1 MGEMQMS
8 EMARLI
14 EALRSAGWSEKK
26 INDFLIYIETGN
38 EEYRPGV
45 DYIFKN
51 EVGNMHDM
59 CMFPFFVQ

>member
-26 INDFLIYIETGN
+26 INDFLIWAKSSVSR
-38 EEYRPGV
+38 EELPRQSV
-45 DYIFKN
+45 RL
-51 EVGNMHDM
+51 
-59 CMFPFFVQ
+59 

>member
-26 INDFLIYIETGN
+26 INDFLIYIETGK
-38 EEYRPGV
+38 EEYRPSV
-45 DYIFKN
+45 D
-51 EVGNMHDM
+51 
-59 CMFPFFVQ
+59 

>member
-26 INDFLIYIETGN
+26 INDFLIYIEIGK

-45 DYIFKN
+45 D
-51 EVGNMHDM
+51 
-59 CMFPFFVQ
+59 

>member
-14 EALRSAGWSEKK
+14 EDLRSEGWSEKK
-26 INDFLIYIETGN
+26 INEFLIYIEKGK

-45 DYIFKN
+45 D
-51 EVGNMHDM
+51 
-59 CMFPFFVQ
+59 

>member
-26 INDFLIYIETGN
+26 INDFLIYIETGK

-45 DYIFKN
+45 
-51 EVGNMHDM
+51 H
-59 CMFPFFVQ
+59 

>member
-1 MGEMQMS
+1 MREMQMS

-26 INDFLIYIETGN
+26 IIVVMNYFDSGK

-45 DYIFKN
+45 D
-51 EVGNMHDM
+51 
-59 CMFPFFVQ
+59 

>member
-1 MGEMQMS
+1 MSTWRSICKRVNTIREREGVCMGEMQMS

-26 INDFLIYIETGN
+26 INDFLIYIETGK

-45 DYIFKN
+45 D
-51 EVGNMHDM
+51 
-59 CMFPFFVQ
+59 